1 MYHSGGEKVWSS
13 LIFEVETLALTLWAY
28 RLSCSETPLQW
39 KHKILTTAPPENSPI
54 RVSTYKIRGDTDR
67 SIQSVTKF
75 MNLVSFGYTLMG
87 LNLYAQSYSSLKI
100 QIHITIVY
108 HNIPALEITRIQK

>member
-1 MYHSGGEKVWSS
+1 MQILVPHPGIKPG
-13 LIFEVETLALTLWAY
+13 LLEVEG
-28 RLSCSETPLQW
+28 RV
-39 KHKILTTAPPENSPI
+39 LTTAPPENSPI

-75 MNLVSFGYTLMG
+75 MNLVSFWYTLMG
-87 LNLYAQSYSSLKI
+87 LNLYAQSYSYLKI

-108 HNIPALEITRIQK
+108 HNILAWDTLPYQHLKLHVFKTKLIRDFQGFL